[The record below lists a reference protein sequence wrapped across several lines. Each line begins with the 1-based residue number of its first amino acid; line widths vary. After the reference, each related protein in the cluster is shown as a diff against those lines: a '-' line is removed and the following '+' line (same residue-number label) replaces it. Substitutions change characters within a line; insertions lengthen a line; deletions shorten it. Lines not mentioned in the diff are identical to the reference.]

1 MKLIRILVH
10 PFDVQNT
17 VDSLAH
23 NGFRGMTLD
32 EVFCDGTGLSPGLL
46 KARVSIQVGIHEE
59 RLKRAVEAVELAG
72 CRAEAQVHVEPLLQ
86 AVRIRTGEIDEAAL

>member
-17 VDSLAH
+17 VDSLNH
-23 NGFRGMTLD
+23 NGFGGMTLD
-32 EVFCDGTGLSPGLL
+32 EVFCDGNKPSPSML
-46 KARVSIQVGIHEE
+46 KARVSIQIGIHED
-59 RLKRAVEAVELAG
+59 RLSRAVEAIELAG
-72 CRAEAQVHVEPLLQ
+72 CRAEAQVHVEPLLG